1 VKNIVILGSTG
12 SIGTSTLDVISRFP
26 EEFQVVGLT
35 AGSNDKALEKQI
47 RTFKPEVVALSCQ
60 DAAHRLRSR
69 VGKISTEI
77 LDGDQGLCAVASL
90 PKGDL
95 VISSIVGGAGLK
107 PTLSA
112 IQAGRQVALA
122 NKEPMVMAGR
132 LMQQEAHKHHVKIFP
147 IDSEHSAVFQAM
159 EGHRKVDLRRI
170 VLTASGGPF
179 WEWPAENLGN
189 VTPDQA
195 LQHPNWKMGAKITI
209 DSATLMNK
217 GLEVIEARWLFDIPP
232 DQIDVVIHRE
242 SIIHSLVEYCDGS
255 VIAQLG
261 HPDMRTPIS
270 YALKYP
276 ERVPLNPP
284 LLDLGKIGKFTFYP
298 TDVKKFPCLQLAYD
312 ALAGAD
318 GLSATLNAANEVA
331 VQAFLNHQIPFL
343 AISRVIQETMQAYS
357 ASPPNSI
364 EEVLEVDQWA
374 RRIAIEV
381 MHTCSSS
388 FIGTRH

>member
-12 SIGTSTLDVISRFP
+12 SIGASTLDVISRFP
-26 EEFQVVGLT
+26 DEFQVVGLT
-35 AGSNDKALEKQI
+35 AGSNDRVIEDQI
-47 RTFKPEVVALSCQ
+47 RTFKPEVVALSCP
-60 DAAHRLRSR
+60 DAAKRLRSR
-69 VGKISTEI
+69 IGSTSTEV
-77 LDGDQGLCAVASL
+77 LNGDQGLCTVASL

-112 IQAGRQVALA
+112 IQSGRQVALA

-132 LMQQEAHKHHVKIFP
+132 LMQEEAHKHGVKIFP
-147 IDSEHSAVFQAM
+147 IDSEHSAIFQSM
-159 EGHRKVDLRRI
+159 EGHRKVDIRRI
-170 VLTASGGPF
+170 VLTASGGPC
-179 WEWPAENLGN
+179 WDWPVDDLAH
-189 VTPDQA
+189 VTPEQA

-276 ERVPLNPP
+276 ERIPLNPP
-284 LLDLGKIGKFTFYP
+284 LLDLAKIGKLTFYP
-298 TDVKKFPCLQLAYD
+298 TDAGKFPCLQLAYD
-312 ALAGAD
+312 ALAGSD
-318 GLSATLNAANEVA
+318 GLPATLNAANEIA
-331 VQAFLNHQIPFL
+331 VQAFLKNQIAFL
-343 AISRVIQETMQAYS
+343 DIPRVIQETMNAYS
-357 ASPPNSI
+357 ARPLTSI
-364 EEVLEVDQWA
+364 EEVLEVDEWA
-374 RRIAIEV
+374 RRTATEV
-381 MHTCSSS
+381 MKACMSSP
-388 FIGTRH
+388 I

>member
-26 EEFQVVGLT
+26 DEFQVIGLA
-35 AGSNDKALEKQI
+35 AGSNDRILEDQI
-47 RTFKPEVVALSCQ
+47 RAFKPAVVALSCQ
-60 DAAHRLRSR
+60 DAANRLRSR
-69 VGKISTEI
+69 IGSTSTEI
-77 LDGDQGLCAVASL
+77 LDGEQGLCTIAGL
-90 PKGDL
+90 PEGDL

-107 PTLSA
+107 PTLAA

-132 LMQQEAHKHHVKIFP
+132 LMQREAHKHGVKIFP
-147 IDSEHSAVFQAM
+147 IDSEHSAIFQSM
-159 EGHRKVDLRRI
+159 EGHRKVDIRRI

-179 WEWPAENLGN
+179 WDWPANELSR
-189 VTPDQA
+189 VTPEQA
-195 LQHPNWKMGAKITI
+195 LQHPNWKMGAKITT

-276 ERVPLNPP
+276 ERIPLNPP
-284 LLDLGKIGKFTFYP
+284 LLDLGKIGRFTFYP
-298 TDVKKFPCLQLAYD
+298 TDSEKFPCLRLAYD

-318 GLSATLNAANEVA
+318 GLPATLNAANEVA
-331 VQAFLNHQIPFL
+331 VQAFLNHQIAFL
-343 AISRVIQETMQAYS
+343 DISRVIQDTMNAFS
-357 ASPPNSI
+357 ATPLATI
-364 EEVLEVDQWA
+364 EDVLEIDHWA
-374 RRIAIEV
+374 RRTANEALKN
-381 MHTCSSS
+381 CSAA
-388 FIGTRH
+388 TMVQ

>member
-1 VKNIVILGSTG
+1 MKNIVILGSTG

-26 EEFQVVGLT
+26 DELQVVALA
-35 AGSNDKALEKQI
+35 AGSNDRALEDQI
-47 RTFKPEVVALSCQ
+47 RTFKPEVVALSCR
-60 DAAHRLRSR
+60 DAANRLRSR
-69 VGKISTEI
+69 IGSSSTEI
-77 LDGDQGLCAVASL
+77 LDGEQGLCTVAGL
-90 PKGDL
+90 PEGDL

-107 PTLSA
+107 PTLAA
-112 IQAGRQVALA
+112 IQSGRQVALA

-132 LMQQEAHKHHVKIFP
+132 LMQQEALKHGVKIFP
-147 IDSEHSAVFQAM
+147 IDSEHSAIFQSM
-159 EGHRKVDLRRI
+159 EGHRKVDIRRI

-179 WEWPAENLGN
+179 WDWPIRDLGH
-189 VTPDQA
+189 VTPEQA
-195 LQHPNWKMGAKITI
+195 LQHPNWKMGAKITT

-276 ERVPLNPP
+276 ERLPLNPP

-298 TDVKKFPCLQLAYD
+298 TDSEKFPCLQLAYD

-318 GLSATLNAANEVA
+318 GLPATLNAANEVA
-331 VQAFLNHQIPFL
+331 VQAFLNHQIAFL
-343 AISRVIQETMQAYS
+343 DIPRVIQETMNAYS
-357 ASPPNSI
+357 ATPLLSI
-364 EEVLEVDQWA
+364 EDVLEIDQWA
-374 RRIAIEV
+374 RRTATE
-381 MHTCSSS
+381 MMKTCSSAP
-388 FIGTRH
+388 I

>member
-26 EEFQVVGLT
+26 DELQVVALA
-35 AGSNDKALEKQI
+35 AGSNDRTLEDQI
-47 RTFKPEVVALSCQ
+47 RTFKPKVVALSCR
-60 DAAHRLRSR
+60 DAANRLRSR
-69 VGKISTEI
+69 IGNSSTEI
-77 LDGDQGLCAVASL
+77 LDGEQGLCTVAGL
-90 PKGDL
+90 PEGDL

-107 PTLSA
+107 PTLAA
-112 IQAGRQVALA
+112 IQSGRQVALA

-132 LMQQEAHKHHVKIFP
+132 LMQQEALKHGVKIFP
-147 IDSEHSAVFQAM
+147 IDSEHSAIFQSM
-159 EGHRKVDLRRI
+159 EGHRKADIRRI

-179 WEWPAENLGN
+179 WDWPIRDLGL
-189 VTPDQA
+189 VTPEQA
-195 LQHPNWKMGAKITI
+195 LQHPNWKMGAKITT

-276 ERVPLNPP
+276 ERLPLHPP

-298 TDVKKFPCLQLAYD
+298 TDSEKFPCLQLAYD

-318 GLSATLNAANEVA
+318 GLPATLNAANEVA
-331 VQAFLNHQIPFL
+331 VQAFLNHQMAFLDIP
-343 AISRVIQETMQAYS
+343 RVIQETMNAYS
-357 ASPPNSI
+357 ATPLSSI
-364 EEVLEVDQWA
+364 EDILEVDQWA
-374 RRIAIEV
+374 RRTATE
-381 MHTCSSS
+381 MMKTCSSAP
-388 FIGTRH
+388 I

>member
-1 VKNIVILGSTG
+1 MKHIVILGSTG
-12 SIGTSTLDVISRFP
+12 SIGNSTLDVISRFP

-35 AGSNDKALEKQI
+35 AGSNDKALEEQI
-47 RTFKPEVVALSCQ
+47 RIFKPEVVALFCQ
-60 DAAHRLRSR
+60 DAANRLRAR
-69 VGKISTEI
+69 MGRTSTEI
-77 LDGDQGLCAVASL
+77 LDGEQGLCAVASA

-95 VISSIVGGAGLK
+95 VISAIVGGAGLK
-107 PTLSA
+107 PTLTA

-132 LMQQEAHKHHVKIFP
+132 LMQEEAHKHHVTIFP
-147 IDSEHSAVFQAM
+147 IDSEHSAIFQSM
-159 EGHRKVDLRRI
+159 EGHRKVDIRRI

-179 WEWPAENLGN
+179 WDWPINDLEH
-189 VTPDQA
+189 VTPEQA
-195 LQHPNWKMGAKITI
+195 MQHPNWKMGAKITT

-217 GLEVIEARWLFDIPP
+217 GLEVIEARWLFDIPH

-276 ERVPLNPP
+276 ERIPLNPP

-298 TDVKKFPCLQLAYD
+298 TDSEKFPCLQLAYD

-318 GLSATLNAANEVA
+318 GLPATLNAANEIA
-331 VQAFLNHQIPFL
+331 VEAFLKEQIAFL
-343 AISRVIQETMQAYS
+343 DIPRVIQETMNAYS
-357 ASPPNSI
+357 ATPVTSI
-364 EEVLEVDQWA
+364 EDTLEIDQWA
-374 RRIAIEV
+374 RRTATE
-381 MHTCSSS
+381 MMKACSSS
-388 FIGTRH
+388 PI

>member
-1 VKNIVILGSTG
+1 MKNIVILGSTG
-12 SIGTSTLDVISRFP
+12 SIGASTLDVISRFP
-26 EEFQVVGLT
+26 DEFQVVGLT
-35 AGSNDKALEKQI
+35 AGSNDRVIEDQI
-47 RTFKPEVVALSCQ
+47 RTFKPEVVALSCP
-60 DAAHRLRSR
+60 DAAKRLRSR
-69 VGKISTEI
+69 MGSTSTEV
-77 LDGDQGLCAVASL
+77 LNGDQGLCTVASL

-112 IQAGRQVALA
+112 IQSGRQVALA

-132 LMQQEAHKHHVKIFP
+132 LMQEEAHKHGVKIFP
-147 IDSEHSAVFQAM
+147 IDSEHSAIFQSM
-159 EGHRKVDLRRI
+159 EGHRKMDIRRI
-170 VLTASGGPF
+170 VLTASGGPC
-179 WEWPAENLGN
+179 WDWPVDDLAH
-189 VTPDQA
+189 VTPEQA

-276 ERVPLNPP
+276 ERIPLNPP
-284 LLDLGKIGKFTFYP
+284 LLDLAQIGKLTFYP
-298 TDVKKFPCLQLAYD
+298 TDAGKFPCLQLAYD
-312 ALAGAD
+312 ALAGSD
-318 GLSATLNAANEVA
+318 GLPATLNAANEIA
-331 VQAFLNHQIPFL
+331 VQAFLKNQIAFL
-343 AISRVIQETMQAYS
+343 DIPRVIQETMNAYS
-357 ASPPNSI
+357 ARPLTSI
-364 EEVLEVDQWA
+364 EEVLEVDEWA
-374 RRIAIEV
+374 RRTATEV
-381 MHTCSSS
+381 MKACMSSP
-388 FIGTRH
+388 I